1 MNCRRGLTPAA
12 DESPLDS
19 GQVELEVGCAQ
30 QSCHDE
36 GRHLSG
42 LKTEAS
48 EPIRSAEGLGRVTQ
62 S

>member
-1 MNCRRGLTPAA
+1 MNCRRGVTPAA

-19 GQVELEVGCAQ
+19 GQVEL
-30 QSCHDE
+30 DE
-36 GRHLSG
+36 PSSPATMKDATSQD
-42 LKTEAS
+42 LKTEAL